1 MISCEVEIFGRLYK
15 IKAEKEEDIR
25 LYADFLN
32 KRLSIVEKQIKTI
45 DDHVIFSL
53 TGMNIAEEFFNL
65 KKENERLKNELKQLN
80 EKTAKFIIENNI

>member
-15 IKAEKEEDIR
+15 LKAENEEDIK

-32 KRLSIVEKQIKTI
+32 KRLSIVEKQVKTI

-53 TGMNIAEEFFNL
+53 AGINIAEEFFNL
-65 KKENERLKNELKQLN
+65 KKENESLKQELKELN
-80 EKTAKFIIENNI
+80 EKTDRFILENNI